1 MSSITTNT
9 ALYALLDSLI
19 DYAGLFPPAG
29 LDMRTAVANY
39 ARYKTGSH
47 AWMLGRFVVP
57 VARLDEF
64 EAAWSTAGEPTGW
77 QLSALVSDPAR
88 EIPHVHEFNAT
99 YAGEI
104 QIDTVELKASTV
116 AQVKSLPG
124 LMGYVEVTSANDP
137 TELIAAMKHENLR
150 AKIRTGGV
158 TAELF
163 PQASAIARFLRACA
177 AVNLPFKATAGL
189 HHPVRCVKP
198 FTYEERSPQG
208 SMHGFL
214 NVFLAAGFARKGFA
228 ALFLEQLL
236 LEEDP
241 SAFRFNASG
250 MQWRDANLSTDE
262 MTDLRANFAIAF
274 GSCSFEEPISDLQ
287 AIGLLP

>member
-39 ARYKTGSH
+39 ARYKTGPH
-47 AWMLGRFVVP
+47 AWMLGRFIVP

-64 EAAWSTAGEPTGW
+64 EAAWSTADEPTGW
-77 QLSALVSDPAR
+77 QLSALVADPTA

-99 YAGEI
+99 YAGEM
-104 QIDTVELKASTV
+104 QIDAVELKASTV
-116 AQVKSLPG
+116 AQIKALPG
-124 LMGYVEVTSANDP
+124 LTGYVEVPSANDP
-137 TELIAAMKHENLR
+137 TELIAEMKHENLR

-158 TAELF
+158 TADLF
-163 PQASAIARFLRACA
+163 PQAPAIARFLRACA

-198 FTYEERSPQG
+198 FTYEPQSPQG

-214 NVFLAAGFARKGFA
+214 NLFLAAGFARKGFA

-241 SAFRFNASG
+241 SAFRFDASG
-250 MQWRDANLSTDE
+250 MQWRDASLSTDE

-274 GSCSFEEPISDLQ
+274 GSCSFDEPISDLQ